1 MPPQPSPPPPDE
13 AEHRLNAL
21 FHECFA
27 TPSGR
32 EVLAH
37 LRRMTIETV
46 GGPET
51 SNDTLRH
58 MEGQRFIVAVIEQRR
73 AMHAKHQKDLLNAP
87 KPPVR
92 SRLDAVFAP
101 DRAGGPGS
109 GPDAK
114 P

>member
-32 EVLAH
+32 EVLAY

-87 KPPVR
+87 KPAPR
-92 SRLDAVFAP
+92 SRVATRFDTA
-101 DRAGGPGS
+101 RGSGPGS
-109 GPDAK
+109 DPQ